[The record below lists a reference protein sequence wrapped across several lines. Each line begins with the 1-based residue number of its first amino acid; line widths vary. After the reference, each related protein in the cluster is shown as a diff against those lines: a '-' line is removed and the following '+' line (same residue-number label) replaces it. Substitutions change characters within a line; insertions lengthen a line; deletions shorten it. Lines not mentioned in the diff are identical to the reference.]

1 MDFPSIGQINKVIR
15 EKELNMVFVVTDMVV
30 NNYRNLSA
38 ILPQAEVGI
47 LKQDSSNVVELII
60 DLYHKLA
67 RKVKLTPEDVPDD
80 VSVKVFAKCNGDVE
94 SETDYCDDVEYG
106 LKNFICFKKILTS
119 PNIPTRNTPSF
130 LKIFNPVIR

>member
-1 MDFPSIGQINKVIR
+1 
-15 EKELNMVFVVTDMVV
+15 MVFVVTDMVV

-106 LKNFICFKKILTS
+106 LKI
-119 PNIPTRNTPSF
+119 SF
-130 LKIFNPVIR
+130 LSKKNLTPGLQANSTSVGCNFGQKSKNKL